1 MGKSQRSGILEPNA
15 TTLPLTSEELDDPVS
30 A

>member
-1 MGKSQRSGILEPNA
+1 MGKSQRSGIQEPKA
-15 TTLPLTSEELDDPVS
+15 TTLPLTSEERDDPVS